1 MMELTFAQIGFL
13 LLILSGAARVLLLTV
28 PLVKFVQIFDKK
40 IVEGS
45 RLLNSLEIPGL
56 RRFVRDE
63 IVLGFTPYLALYAA
77 IQLFDLDDSTISDLG
92 VFQLLIITIPLVL
105 WLILD
110 WWRSFSI
117 YDKLNRLHKETKQVK
132 SIAGNTL
139 DGLRFLVHVRG
150 SVQKTAVKLG
160 FRALV
165 GVVKGRLRRKE
176 KEEGKTP
183 SGTVAISLVDRLIS
197 FPERVTGK
205 LTDWAKED
213 LDGKLQKK
221 FQRYA
226 DRSLLRLGIIVA
238 WGLFPSTLLSLV
250 SLL

>member
-1 MMELTFAQIGFL
+1 MELNLSQIGFL
-13 LLILSGAARVLLLTV
+13 LLILSGAARLLLLTV
-28 PLVKFVQIFDKK
+28 PLVKFIQIFDKK

-45 RLLNSLEIPGL
+45 RLLKSLEIPGL
-56 RRFVRDE
+56 QRFVRDE
-63 IVLGFTPYLALYAA
+63 IVLGFMPYLALYGS
-77 IQLFDLDDSTISDLG
+77 IRVFDLNDHAVSIMP
-92 VFQLLIITIPLVL
+92 FFFLLLLTVLLFL
-105 WLILD
+105 WLIFD

-117 YDKLNRLHKETKQVK
+117 YDKLSRLHKETKQVK

-160 FRALV
+160 FRAMV
-165 GVVKGRLRRKE
+165 GVLKGRLKRKE

-183 SGTVAISLVDRLIS
+183 TGTVAISLVDRLIS

-226 DRSLLRLGIIVA
+226 DRSFLRLSLIFV
-238 WGLFPSTLLSLV
+238 WGLFPSVLLSIV
-250 SLL
+250 SLI

>member
-1 MMELTFAQIGFL
+1 MELSLSQIGFL
-13 LLILSGAARVLLLTV
+13 LLILSGAARLLLLTV
-28 PLVKFVQIFDKK
+28 PLVKFIQIFDKK

-56 RRFVRDE
+56 QRFVRDE
-63 IVLGFTPYLALYAA
+63 IVLGFMPYLALYGA
-77 IQLFDLDDSTISDLG
+77 IRVFDLNDYAVSNMPFFLLFLLT
-92 VFQLLIITIPLVL
+92 VFLFL
-105 WLILD
+105 WLIFD

-117 YDKLNRLHKETKQVK
+117 YDKLSRLHKETKQVK

-160 FRALV
+160 FRAMV
-165 GVVKGRLRRKE
+165 GVLKGRLKRKE

-183 SGTVAISLVDRLIS
+183 TGTVAISLVDRLIS

-226 DRSLLRLGIIVA
+226 DRSFLRLSLIFV
-238 WGLFPSTLLSLV
+238 WGLFPSVLLSIV
-250 SLL
+250 SLI

>member
-1 MMELTFAQIGFL
+1 MDLTFSQIGFL
-13 LLILSGAARVLLLTV
+13 LLILSGVARLLLLTI
-28 PLVKFVQIFDKK
+28 PLVKFIQIFDKK
-40 IVEGS
+40 IIQGS
-45 RLLNSLEIPGL
+45 RLINSLEIPGL

-77 IQLFDLDDSTISDLG
+77 IQVYHLNEYG
-92 VFQLLIITIPLVL
+92 VSNLPFFQLLVL
-105 WLILD
+105 SILLFFWLIFD

-117 YDKLNRLHKETKQVK
+117 YDKLNRLHKETKQIK
-132 SIAGNTL
+132 TISGNTL

-160 FRALV
+160 FRAMV
-165 GVVKGRLRRKE
+165 GVVKGKLKRKE
-176 KEEGKTP
+176 KEDGKTP
-183 SGTVAISLVDRLIS
+183 TGTVAISLVDRLIS

-226 DRSLLRLGIIVA
+226 DRSIFRLFFVLI
-238 WGLFPSTLLSLV
+238 WGLFPSVLLTLV
-250 SLL
+250 SLI

>member
-1 MMELTFAQIGFL
+1 MELNLSQIGFL
-13 LLILSGAARVLLLTV
+13 LLILSGAARLLLLTV
-28 PLVKFVQIFDKK
+28 PLVKFIQIFDKK

-45 RLLNSLEIPGL
+45 RLLKSLEIPGL
-56 RRFVRDE
+56 QRFVRDE
-63 IVLGFTPYLALYAA
+63 IVLGFMPYLALYGA
-77 IQLFDLDDSTISDLG
+77 IRVFDLNDYAVSNMT
-92 VFQLLIITIPLVL
+92 FFFLLLLTVLLFL
-105 WLILD
+105 WLIFD

-117 YDKLNRLHKETKQVK
+117 YDKLSRLHKETKQVK

-160 FRALV
+160 FRAMV
-165 GVVKGRLRRKE
+165 GVLKGRLKRKE

-183 SGTVAISLVDRLIS
+183 TGTVAISLVDRLIS

-226 DRSLLRLGIIVA
+226 DRSFLRLSLIFV
-238 WGLFPSTLLSLV
+238 WGLFPSVLLSIV
-250 SLL
+250 SLI

>member
-1 MMELTFAQIGFL
+1 MELSLSQIGFL
-13 LLILSGAARVLLLTV
+13 LLILSGAARLLLLTV
-28 PLVKFVQIFDKK
+28 PLVKFIQIFDKK

-63 IVLGFTPYLALYAA
+63 IVLGFTPYLALYGA
-77 IQLFDLDDSTISDLG
+77 IRIFDLDSHTASTLSF
-92 VFQLLIITIPLVL
+92 FQLLLLIVFLFL
-105 WLILD
+105 WLIFD

-117 YDKLNRLHKETKQVK
+117 YDKLSRLHKETKQVK
-132 SIAGNTL
+132 SITGNTL
-139 DGLRFLVHVRG
+139 DGLRFLVHIRG

-160 FRALV
+160 FRAMV
-165 GVVKGRLRRKE
+165 GVVKGKLKRKE

-183 SGTVAISLVDRLIS
+183 TGTVAISLVDRLIS

-226 DRSLLRLGIIVA
+226 DRSFLRLGLILV
-238 WGLFPSTLLSLV
+238 WGLFPSILLSLI
-250 SLL
+250 SLI

>member
-1 MMELTFAQIGFL
+1 MQLNLSQIGFL
-13 LLILSGAARVLLLTV
+13 LLILSGAARLLLLTV
-28 PLVKFVQIFDKK
+28 PLVKFIQIFDKK

-45 RLLNSLEIPGL
+45 RLINSLEIPGL

-63 IVLGFTPYLALYAA
+63 VVLGFMPYFALYVA
-77 IQLFDLDDSTISDLG
+77 IRVFDLDDHAASKMPFFLLLLLTI
-92 VFQLLIITIPLVL
+92 LLFL
-105 WLILD
+105 WLIFD

-117 YDKLNRLHKETKQVK
+117 YDKLSRLHKETKQVK

-160 FRALV
+160 FRAMV
-165 GVVKGRLRRKE
+165 GVIKGKLKRKE

-183 SGTVAISLVDRLIS
+183 TGTVAISLVDRLIS

-226 DRSLLRLGIIVA
+226 DRSFLRLSLIFV
-238 WGLFPSTLLSLV
+238 WGLFPSVLLSIV
-250 SLL
+250 SLI

>member
-1 MMELTFAQIGFL
+1 MELNLSQIGFL
-13 LLILSGAARVLLLTV
+13 LLILSGAARLLLLTV
-28 PLVKFVQIFDKK
+28 PLVKFIQIFDKK

-45 RLLNSLEIPGL
+45 RLLKSLEIPGL
-56 RRFVRDE
+56 QRFVRDE
-63 IVLGFTPYLALYAA
+63 IVLGFMPYLALYGA
-77 IQLFDLDDSTISDLG
+77 IRVFDLNDHAVSNMP
-92 VFQLLIITIPLVL
+92 FFFLLLLTVLLFL
-105 WLILD
+105 WLIFD

-117 YDKLNRLHKETKQVK
+117 YDKLSRLHKETKQVK

-160 FRALV
+160 FRAMV
-165 GVVKGRLRRKE
+165 GVLKGRLKRKE

-183 SGTVAISLVDRLIS
+183 TGTVAISLVDRLIS

-226 DRSLLRLGIIVA
+226 DRSFLRLCLIFV
-238 WGLFPSTLLSLV
+238 WGLFPSVLLSIV
-250 SLL
+250 SLI